1 MLKTKLPTDL
11 IARMN
16 KHCDSIVHRKELD
29 ASDQLVGHVEQEL
42 RCEIGKVDKLGE
54 ILFEATNGL
63 YTNFMRQSLQDFQP
77 PNQVEIHNA
86 WFVRS
91 FATNYN
97 PVHVHT
103 SGQFSCVLYLKIP
116 STIGSKN
123 WKFSEEKYAS
133 EGWTD
138 FLFGSTNLCSVGSF
152 RVQPKV
158 GDLYIFPAYLSH
170 CAYPFLERGS
180 VEASQ
185 QICPYTRLKTLSTI
199 QKMNRRGL
207 RNLFCRIKLACF
219 FFLNLKFIS
228 QLI

>member
-1 MLKTKLPTDL
+1 MTEKEVTAEILSPFGPRMLKTKLPTDL

-16 KHCDSIVHRKELD
+16 KHCDSIIHRKELD

-170 CAYPFLERGS
+170 CAYPFFGEGERRS
-180 VEASQ
+180 FSANLSLHTVENPVNDSKNEPSGPA
-185 QICPYTRLKTLSTI
+185 
-199 QKMNRRGL
+199 
-207 RNLFCRIKLACF
+207 
-219 FFLNLKFIS
+219 
-228 QLI
+228 